1 MQIFLI
7 EDDDALAEGILFA
20 LNREGYE
27 TRRFATY
34 HESRDVLAKVQPDLV
49 LLDWNLPDGDG
60 LRLCGEIRKSSGVP
74 VLMITARDMEI
85 DQVMCLESGA
95 DDYIAKPF
103 SLAVLKA
110 RIAALLRRRRSEDTP
125 QHLTSGEI
133 RIQEK
138 EMKAYRGEKE
148 LDLSLTEFRL
158 LKYFLENKNQVLLK
172 EQILARV
179 WDNGGNFV
187 EENTLTVNVR
197 RLRTKIEEDA
207 SHPKYIRTVHGMGYL
222 WEEKD
227 AEW

>member
-7 EDDDALAEGILFA
+7 EDDDVLAEGIIFT
-20 LNREGYE
+20 LNREGYD
-27 TRRFATY
+27 TRRFATCR
-34 HESRDVLAKVQPDLV
+34 ESREALMKTPPDLV

-60 LRLCGEIRKSSGVP
+60 LKLCGEIRKSSSVP
-74 VLMITARDMEI
+74 VLMITARDLEI

-110 RIAALLRRRRSEDTP
+110 RIAELLRRQKGGETP
-125 QHLTSGEI
+125 QRLVSGEI
-133 RIQEK
+133 SLREK

-179 WDNGGNFV
+179 WDEGGNFV
-187 EENTLTVNVR
+187 EENTLMVNVR

-207 SHPKYIRTVHGMGYL
+207 SHPKYIKTVHGMGYL
-222 WEEKD
+222 WEEKA
-227 AEW
+227 AES